1 MADQAETAVPI
12 PDGVRRFLERP
23 NLAVLATIGPTGRPQ
38 ATPVWFLLEEDHIL
52 INTSAGRVKLR
63 NMETDP
69 RVTLTIVDRD
79 NPYEY
84 VQIRGR
90 VGQFDR
96 DHAAR
101 DIDRL
106 SMKYRGKPYTYP
118 PTDAPERRVS
128 IHIRPLRFS
137 GLR

>member
-1 MADQAETAVPI
+1 MDQI
-12 PDGVRRFLERP
+12 PDNVKTFLDKP
-23 NLAVLATIGPTGRPQ
+23 NVAVLATISPSGRPQ
-38 ATPVWFLLEEDHIL
+38 ATPVWFLLEEEHIL

-63 NMETDP
+63 NMEADP

-79 NPYEY
+79 NPYHY

-90 VGQFDR
+90 VEQFDR
-96 DHAAR
+96 EHGAR

-106 SMKYRGKPYTYP
+106 SMKYRGKPYSYP

-128 IHIRPLRFS
+128 ILILPLRV
-137 GLR
+137 GGMG